1 MDTYHLIIVICL
13 IVITSFIFNV
23 LSNKTNIP
31 SVLMLITLGMV
42 VKYFFDLSGFQ
53 QAFMPTLELLGVVGL
68 IMIVL
73 EAALDLKLSPE
84 RWPIIWKSTL
94 VAFLT
99 LNITT
104 FGFAG
109 MMMFVV
115 QGLEFTV
122 ALLYSLP
129 LAIISSAIVIPS
141 VHKMTRTRR
150 EFMIYESTLSDIFGI
165 MAFYILLENTNANGF
180 WEIVG
185 NVTMNLS
192 LTVLISFIGSFI
204 LLYIFQKLVVIKT
217 KFFLFLSLLI
227 LLYAEGKIFH
237 LSSLLIILVFGLVL
251 RNQFLF
257 IRGKLSKYFDH
268 QAIGVLFDSFKMIT
282 EETSFLVRSFFFVV
296 FGMAISIGDVLNWQ
310 VLLLSFAFLVIL
322 YLIRFVIFRSV
333 VGKDIFPE
341 VFIAPRGLISILLFF
356 DIPEEFKVH
365 EIESGILGIAILV
378 TSLVMGW
385 ALAQWRNRMRVG
397 TEE

>member
-84 RWPIIWKSTL
+84 RWPVIWKSTL

-185 NVTMNLS
+185 NVSLNLS

-268 QAIGVLFDSFKMIT
+268 Q
-282 EETSFLVRSFFFVV
+282 
-296 FGMAISIGDVLNWQ
+296 
-310 VLLLSFAFLVIL
+310 
-322 YLIRFVIFRSV
+322 
-333 VGKDIFPE
+333 P
-341 VFIAPRGLISILLFF
+341 
-356 DIPEEFKVH
+356 
-365 EIESGILGIAILV
+365 
-378 TSLVMGW
+378 
-385 ALAQWRNRMRVG
+385 
-397 TEE
+397 